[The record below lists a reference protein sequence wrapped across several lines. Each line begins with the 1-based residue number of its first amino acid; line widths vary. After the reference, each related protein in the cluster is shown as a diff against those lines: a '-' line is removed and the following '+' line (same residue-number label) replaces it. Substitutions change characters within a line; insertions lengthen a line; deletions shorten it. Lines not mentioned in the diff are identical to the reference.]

1 MPPDRW
7 EPFTADDVE
16 PPPESTLPPLTP
28 GLILSVIPEERF
40 HEVALQLA
48 APLPATEKPQDL
60 RDAAAQLLE
69 QLTIEELRDVAR
81 EMHIATDG
89 RWIDV
94 YRRLRLSLV
103 FPVEN

>member
-1 MPPDRW
+1 MHANRW
-7 EPFTADDVE
+7 EPFTTEDLEDL
-16 PPPESTLPPLTP
+16 PESTIPPLTP
-28 GLILSVIPEERF
+28 GLILSVVPEERF

-48 APLPATEKPQDL
+48 APLPATEKPHDL
-60 RDAAAQLLE
+60 RAAAAQLLE